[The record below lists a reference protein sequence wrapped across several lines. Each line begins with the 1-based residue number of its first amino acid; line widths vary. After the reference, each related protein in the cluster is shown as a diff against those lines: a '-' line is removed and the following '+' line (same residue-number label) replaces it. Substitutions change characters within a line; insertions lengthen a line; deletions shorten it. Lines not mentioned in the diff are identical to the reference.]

1 MTKCTHCK
9 KEIVLV
15 PRAEERAKKTG
26 YPAQYFRGLFTLH
39 AECTLELRRAGAS
52 ELMTRLKGGAA

>member
-15 PRAEERAKKTG
+15 PSAEERAKKTG
-26 YPAQYFRGLFTLH
+26 YPAKYFRELFTMH
-39 AECTLELRRAGAS
+39 AECTLDLRRAETSA
-52 ELMTRLKGGAA
+52 LMARLNGGAA